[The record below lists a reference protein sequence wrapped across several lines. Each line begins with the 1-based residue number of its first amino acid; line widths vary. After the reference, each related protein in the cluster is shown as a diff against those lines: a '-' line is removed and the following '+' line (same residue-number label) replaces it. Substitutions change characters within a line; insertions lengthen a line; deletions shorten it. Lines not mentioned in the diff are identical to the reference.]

1 MHSAKSYVT
10 DTSDCLKK
18 LQELGCV
25 PQNELPITD
34 DLVGLYPS
42 ILHPDGLEALSI
54 KLDQRVDKKHRDQLE
69 MAPFVLKN
77 NYIELD
83 SMIKQQV
90 SGICIFIYRVEAE
103 FLYLEK
109 QYLKLSVWLRYIDD
123 TFFIWTQ
130 EEDKLPE
137 DKVS

>member
-18 LQELGCV
+18 LQELDWV
-25 PQNELPITD
+25 PQNELLITD

-42 ILHPDGLEALSI
+42 ILHPDGSEALSI

-77 NYIELD
+77 NYIEFD
-83 SMIKQQV
+83 SIIKQQV
-90 SGICIFIYRVEAE
+90 SGICIFMDRVEAE
-103 FLYLEK
+103 FLEK
-109 QYLKLSVWLRYIDD
+109 QYLKLWVSLRYIDD

-137 DKVS
+137 GKVS